1 MNYHPLPQ
9 LSAEALPV
17 LHPGL
22 VLEEKLQELQMGFRE
37 FALRTAKPEKT
48 IAAVLRGDSSI
59 PADMAIAF
67 EWATGIPAAYWLNHQ
82 RAYDEACARERKA
95 QVLAQAREDWVGRFP
110 VQEMRQRGWLEG
122 DHEAEAL
129 LRFFGM
135 ASPEGW
141 EALYCEGRLKGVF
154 GGSLAGHPAG
164 AELSVWLRWG
174 ERESERLRAYEE
186 GTVGEGTVGEGAV
199 GEGAVGKPRFKRS
212 DWQGLF
218 AHLAAT
224 GNWAAFAAGCRG
236 LGVVAMPTDALAPLP
251 PDLITTR
258 TMRQVAV
265 LQVTH
270 EVVADA
276 RGHVRRLAHAVGHLA
291 LHGKK
296 GVFIEDEVGR
306 RWDEA
311 KEREAEDWGAAILP
325 PA

>member
-1 MNYHPLPQ
+1 MNDHPPPP

-67 EWATGIPAAYWLNHQ
+67 EWATGIPATYWLNHQ
-82 RAYDEACARERKA
+82 RAYDEARARERKA
-95 QVLAQAREDWVGRFP
+95 QVLVQAQEDWVGRFP
-110 VQEMRQRGWLEG
+110 VQEMRQRGWMEG

-141 EALYCEGRLKGVF
+141 EALYCGGRLKGVF

-174 ERESERLRAYEE
+174 EREWERLRAGEE
-186 GTVGEGTVGEGAV
+186 GTGGEGA
-199 GEGAVGKPRFKRS
+199 GGKPRFKRS

-224 GNWAAFAAGCRG
+224 GNWEAFATGCKA

-251 PDLITTR
+251 QDLITTR
-258 TMRQVAV
+258 TLRQVAV
-265 LQVTH
+265 LQVTP

-276 RGHVRRLAHAVGHLA
+276 RGQLRRLAHAVGHLA

-306 RWDEA
+306 SWDVA
-311 KEREAEDWGAAILP
+311 KEREAEDWAAGILP